1 VDSFFTLQNINKMKN
16 QQVLISLILGPLI
29 AALVA
34 LAGAQT
40 GQTYNGLPIFAIVVG
55 LAFLINWLAFIPAN
69 ILQTEKFFDLTGS
82 LTYILVTVIAFNLS
96 ENIDNRSM
104 LLASLV
110 IIWAVRL
117 GTFLFNRILQDG
129 KDDRFDKIK
138 PNFLRFFNVWT
149 LQALWVTLT
158 AAAAIIAITSTE
170 RVELG
175 IFAGIGLAVWVIG
188 FLFEVVADYQKRQF
202 RKNPANKGQ
211 FIQSG
216 LWSKSRHP
224 NYFGEIML
232 WVGVFIIAI
241 PVLKGWQWVAILS
254 PIFVILLLTKISGVP
269 GLEAKAN
276 KKWGG
281 QADYEAYKAN
291 TPVLIPKI

>member
-1 VDSFFTLQNINKMKN
+1 MKN
-16 QQVLISLILGPLI
+16 QQTIKSLLIIPVVATLI
-29 AALVA
+29 AF
-34 LAGAQT
+34 AGSQDSQT
-40 GQTYNGLPIFAIVVG
+40 FNNLPIFAICVG
-55 LAFLINWLAFIPAN
+55 LAFLINWLIFIPAT

-82 LTYILVTVIAFNLS
+82 LTYIGVTLIALYLS
-96 ENIDNRSM
+96 DNIDNRAM
-104 LLASLV
+104 VLAAMV
-110 IIWAVRL
+110 IVWAARL

-138 PNFLRFFNVWT
+138 PNFLRFLNVWT

-158 AAAAIIAITSTE
+158 AAAAFIAITSTV
-170 RVELG
+170 RKELG
-175 IFAGIGLAVWVIG
+175 LVALLGVGIWLIG
-188 FLFEVVADYQKRQF
+188 FLLEVIADNQKRQF
-202 RKNPANKGQ
+202 KKDPSNKGK

-232 WVGVFIIAI
+232 WVGVFIVAI
-241 PVLKGWQWVAILS
+241 PVLQGWQWVALLS
-254 PIFVILLLTKISGVP
+254 PIFVFLLLTKISGVP

-281 QADYEAYKAN
+281 QADYEAYKSN
-291 TPVLIPKI
+291 TPVLIPKL

>member
-1 VDSFFTLQNINKMKN
+1 MKN
-16 QQVLISLILGPLI
+16 QRAIKSLIIIPII
-29 AALVA
+29 AVLVA
-34 LAGAQT
+34 LAGAQ
-40 GQTYNGLPIFAIVVG
+40 GAQTYNGFPIFAIGVG
-55 LAFLINWLAFIPAN
+55 LAFIINWLAFIPAN

-82 LTYILVTVIAFNLS
+82 ITYILVTLIVLKLS
-96 ENIDNRSM
+96 DNIDNRSM

-110 IIWAVRL
+110 VIWAVRL

-138 PNFLRFFNVWT
+138 PKFFRFFNVWT

-158 AAAAIIAITSTE
+158 ASAALIAITTTA
-170 RVELG
+170 RKELG
-175 IFAGIGLAVWVIG
+175 IFAIIGLIIWVIG

-202 RKNPANKGQ
+202 RKNPANKGT

-224 NYFGEIML
+224 NYFGEIIL
-232 WVGVFIIAI
+232 WIGIFIIAV
-241 PVLKGWQWVAILS
+241 PVLKGWQWVALLS
-254 PIFVILLLTKISGVP
+254 PIFVIMLLTRISGVP

-281 QADYEAYKAN
+281 QAEYEMYKAN
-291 TPVLIPKI
+291 TPVLIPKLSK

>member
-1 VDSFFTLQNINKMKN
+1 MKN